1 MESVKTGKTNKVGK
15 NTEMAHTKT
24 NKETHFKQ
32 VSAITNRI
40 RSIGGIFTKIAKKV
54 RELVKKHPKK
64 SSAALV
70 VLTPVACKRAKELD
84 DKVQDKS
91 KQAEK
96 ENKINWWKYS
106 GLTIATSLLL
116 AACSAGDID
125 KQIELEQEKQKTE
138 QEKKEAENARDR
150 ANKSEIELEQERQKT
165 NKSGIELANSQ
176 IKAEQERQKTEQEKQ
191 KANKSEIELEQQKQK
206 TINTQ
211 RDLIKEQKDFIKET
225 EQNCQEKHGQLFIKR
240 ARIKTG
246 ITTGIAIEIEAE
258 CKTPK
263 PTKTNQTPIQPKH
276 LPNSKHPH
284 SQRGSKAQELIAY
297 LLFEQKDFII
307 ETEQKCQEKHNQFF
321 IKKAGIKGGAIEV
334 EAECKTPKPT
344 KTNQTPIQP
353 KHLPNSKQPHS
364 QRGSKAQEL
373 IAYLQKELES
383 LPYSQKAIAKQVDF
397 YKPSSIAYLEL
408 DPRDFKVTEE
418 WQNENLKIRS
428 KAQAKMLEMR
438 KPQANLSP
446 SQSFLF
452 VQRIF
457 ADINKEIEAAA
468 NTEKKAEKVGY
479 GYSKRV

>member
-1 MESVKTGKTNKVGK
+1 MKSVKTGKTNRVGK
-15 NTEMAHTKT
+15 NTEMANTKT

-40 RSIGGIFTKIAKKV
+40 RSIGGFFTKIAKKV
-54 RELVKKHPKK
+54 RELIKKHPEK

-70 VLTPVACKRAKELD
+70 VLTHVACKRAKELD

-106 GLTIATSLLL
+106 GLTIATGLLL

-125 KQIELEQEKQKTE
+125 KQIELEQEK
-138 QEKKEAENARDR
+138 KEAENARDR
-150 ANKSEIELEQERQKT
+150 ANKSGIELEQE
-165 NKSGIELANSQ
+165 
-176 IKAEQERQKTEQEKQ
+176 
-191 KANKSEIELEQQKQK
+191 KQK
-206 TINTQ
+206 TIKT
-211 RDLIKEQKDFIKET
+211 QKDFIKDL
-225 EQNCQEKHGQLFIKR
+225 EQNCKENHGQFFIEKGG
-240 ARIKTG
+240 IKAGIGG
-246 ITTGIAIEIEAE
+246 ITIEAE
-258 CKTPK
+258 AKCKTPK
-263 PTKTNQTPIQPKH
+263 P
-276 LPNSKHPH
+276 
-284 SQRGSKAQELIAY
+284 A
-297 LLFEQKDFII
+297 
-307 ETEQKCQEKHNQFF
+307 
-321 IKKAGIKGGAIEV
+321 
-334 EAECKTPKPT
+334 

-353 KHLPNSKQPHS
+353 KHLPNSKQPRS

-383 LPYSQKAIAKQVDF
+383 LPYSQKAIAKQVNF

-438 KPQANLSP
+438 KTQANLSP
-446 SQSFLF
+446 SQSFSII
-452 VQRIF
+452 QEIA
-457 ADINKEIEAAA
+457 ADINKEIKVVA

>member
-1 MESVKTGKTNKVGK
+1 MESVKTGKINKVGK
-15 NTEMAHTKT
+15 NTETADTKA

-32 VSAITNRI
+32 ASAITNAL
-40 RSIGGIFTKIAKKV
+40 RSIGGFFTKIAKRV

-64 SSAALV
+64 SRAALV
-70 VLTPVACKRAKELD
+70 VLTHVACRKAKELD

-96 ENKINWWKYS
+96 ENQINWWKYS
-106 GLTIATSLLL
+106 GLTIAASLLL
-116 AACSAGDID
+116 AACSTGDID
-125 KQIELEQEKQKTE
+125 KQIELEQEKQKANKSGIELEQERQKTE
-138 QEKKEAENARDR
+138 QERQKT
-150 ANKSEIELEQERQKT
+150 NKSEIELEQERQKT

-176 IKAEQERQKTEQEKQ
+176 IKAEQERQKTEQERQ
-191 KANKSEIELEQQKQK
+191 KTNKSEIELEQQKQK

-211 RDLIKEQKDFIKET
+211 RDLVKEQKDFIKET
-225 EQNCQEKHGQLFIKR
+225 EQNCQEKHGQLFIKK

-276 LPNSKHPH
+276 LPNSK
-284 SQRGSKAQELIAY
+284 
-297 LLFEQKDFII
+297 
-307 ETEQKCQEKHNQFF
+307 
-321 IKKAGIKGGAIEV
+321 
-334 EAECKTPKPT
+334 
-344 KTNQTPIQP
+344 QP
-353 KHLPNSKQPHS
+353 RS

-408 DPRDFKVTEE
+408 DPRDFNATEE
-418 WQNENLKIRS
+418 WQKENLKIRS

-438 KPQANLSP
+438 SLKPDPQAHLST
-446 SQSFLF
+446 SQSLLF
-452 VQRIF
+452 VQKIF
-457 ADINKEIEAAA
+457 ADVSKEIKAAA
-468 NTEKKAEKVGY
+468 NTEKKVEKAGY
-479 GYSKRV
+479 GYSKRM

>member
-1 MESVKTGKTNKVGK
+1 MKSVKTGKTNKVGK
-15 NTEMAHTKT
+15 NAETANTKA

-32 VSAITNRI
+32 VSAITNTL
-40 RSIGGIFTKIAKKV
+40 RSIGGFFTKIAKKV

-64 SSAALV
+64 SRAALV
-70 VLTPVACKRAKELD
+70 VLTHVACRKAKELD

-96 ENKINWWKYS
+96 ENQINWWKYS
-106 GLTIATSLLL
+106 GLTIAASLLL
-116 AACSAGDID
+116 AACSVGDID

-138 QEKKEAENARDR
+138 QERQK
-150 ANKSEIELEQERQKT
+150 ANRSGIELEQERQKT

-191 KANKSEIELEQQKQK
+191 KTNKSEIELEQQKQK

-263 PTKTNQTPIQPKH
+263 P
-276 LPNSKHPH
+276 
-284 SQRGSKAQELIAY
+284 A
-297 LLFEQKDFII
+297 
-307 ETEQKCQEKHNQFF
+307 
-321 IKKAGIKGGAIEV
+321 
-334 EAECKTPKPT
+334 

-353 KHLPNSKQPHS
+353 KHLPNSKQPRS

-373 IAYLQKELES
+373 IAYLQKELEF

-408 DPRDFKVTEE
+408 DPRDFNVTEE
-418 WQNENLKIRS
+418 CNYLASS
-428 KAQAKMLEMR
+428 KLLNFLMLTFY
-438 KPQANLSP
+438 KLLLYST
-446 SQSFLF
+446 
-452 VQRIF
+452 
-457 ADINKEIEAAA
+457 INF
-468 NTEKKAEKVGY
+468 
-479 GYSKRV
+479 

>member
-15 NTEMAHTKT
+15 NTETANTKA

-32 VSAITNRI
+32 ASAITNTI
-40 RSIGGIFTKIAKKV
+40 RSIGGFFTKIAKRV
-54 RELVKKHPKK
+54 RGLIKKHPKK
-64 SSAALV
+64 SRAALV
-70 VLTPVACKRAKELD
+70 VLIHVACRKAKELD

-96 ENKINWWKYS
+96 ENQINWWKYS
-106 GLTIATSLLL
+106 GLTIAASLLL
-116 AACSAGDID
+116 AACSVGDTD
-125 KQIELEQEKQKTE
+125 KQIELEQEKQKANKSGIELEQERQKTE
-138 QEKKEAENARDR
+138 QERQKT
-150 ANKSEIELEQERQKT
+150 NKSEIELEQERQKT

-211 RDLIKEQKDFIKET
+211 RDLIEEQKDFIKET
-225 EQNCQEKHGQLFIKR
+225 EQNCQEKHGQLFIKK

-263 PTKTNQTPIQPKH
+263 P
-276 LPNSKHPH
+276 
-284 SQRGSKAQELIAY
+284 A
-297 LLFEQKDFII
+297 
-307 ETEQKCQEKHNQFF
+307 
-321 IKKAGIKGGAIEV
+321 
-334 EAECKTPKPT
+334 

-353 KHLPNSKQPHS
+353 KHLPNSKQPRS

-373 IAYLQKELES
+373 ITYLQKELES

-397 YKPSSIAYLEL
+397 YQPSSIAYLEL
-408 DPRDFKVTEE
+408 DPRDFNATEE
-418 WQNENLKIRS
+418 WQKENLKIRS

-438 KPQANLSP
+438 SLKPDPQAHLST
-446 SQSFLF
+446 SQSLLF
-452 VQRIF
+452 VQKIF
-457 ADINKEIEAAA
+457 ADVSKEIEAAA
-468 NTEKKAEKVGY
+468 NTEKKVEK
-479 GYSKRV
+479 RM

>member
-1 MESVKTGKTNKVGK
+1 MESVKTAKTNKVGK
-15 NTEMAHTKT
+15 NAEMANTKT

-32 VSAITNRI
+32 ANAITNMI
-40 RSIGGIFTKIAKKV
+40 RSIGGFFTKIAKKV

-64 SSAALV
+64 SNVALV
-70 VLTPVACKRAKELD
+70 VLTHAACKRAKELD

-96 ENKINWWKYS
+96 ENQINWWKYS

-116 AACSAGDID
+116 AACNAGDID
-125 KQIELEQEKQKTE
+125 KQIELEQEK
-138 QEKKEAENARDR
+138 KEVENARDR
-150 ANKSEIELEQERQKT
+150 ANKSGIELEQERQKT

-191 KANKSEIELEQQKQK
+191 KTNKSGIELEQQKQK

-263 PTKTNQTPIQPKH
+263 P
-276 LPNSKHPH
+276 
-284 SQRGSKAQELIAY
+284 A
-297 LLFEQKDFII
+297 
-307 ETEQKCQEKHNQFF
+307 
-321 IKKAGIKGGAIEV
+321 
-334 EAECKTPKPT
+334 

-353 KHLPNSKQPHS
+353 KHLPNSKQPRS
-364 QRGSKAQEL
+364 QRGSKAQEF

-408 DPRDFKVTEE
+408 DPRDFNVTEE

-438 KPQANLSP
+438 NPQAHLP
-446 SQSFLF
+446 TSQSLLF
-452 VQRIF
+452 VQKIF

-479 GYSKRV
+479 GYSKRM

>member
-32 VSAITNRI
+32 VSAITNRLK
-40 RSIGGIFTKIAKKV
+40 SIGGIFTKIMKRV

-64 SSAALV
+64 SNVALV
-70 VLTPVACKRAKELD
+70 VLTYVACKKAKELD

-116 AACSAGDID
+116 AACNVGDID
-125 KQIELEQEKQKTE
+125 KQIELEQEKQKANKSGIELEQQRQKTE
-138 QEKKEAENARDR
+138 QERQKT
-150 ANKSEIELEQERQKT
+150 NKSEIELEQERQKT

-263 PTKTNQTPIQPKH
+263 P
-276 LPNSKHPH
+276 
-284 SQRGSKAQELIAY
+284 A
-297 LLFEQKDFII
+297 
-307 ETEQKCQEKHNQFF
+307 
-321 IKKAGIKGGAIEV
+321 
-334 EAECKTPKPT
+334 

-353 KHLPNSKQPHS
+353 KHLPNSKQPRS

-383 LPYSQKAIAKQVDF
+383 LPYSQKTIAKQVDF

-438 KPQANLSP
+438 KPQANLSVF
-446 SQSFLF
+446 QSFSIIQEI
-452 VQRIF
+452 V
-457 ADINKEIEAAA
+457 ADINKEIEASA
-468 NTEKKAEKVGY
+468 NTEKKQKKWVMVIVKGCS
-479 GYSKRV
+479 G

>member
-15 NTEMAHTKT
+15 NTETANTKA
-24 NKETHFKQ
+24 NEETHFKQ
-32 VSAITNRI
+32 VSAITNTL
-40 RSIGGIFTKIAKKV
+40 RSISGFFTKIAKKV
-54 RELVKKHPKK
+54 RELVKKHPEK

-70 VLTPVACKRAKELD
+70 VLTHVACKKAKELD

-96 ENKINWWKYS
+96 ENQINWWKYS

-125 KQIELEQEKQKTE
+125 KQIELEQEK
-138 QEKKEAENARDR
+138 KEAENARDR
-150 ANKSEIELEQERQKT
+150 ANKSGIELEQE
-165 NKSGIELANSQ
+165 
-176 IKAEQERQKTEQEKQ
+176 
-191 KANKSEIELEQQKQK
+191 KQK

-211 RDLIKEQKDFIKET
+211 KDFIKYA
-225 EQNCQEKHGQLFIKR
+225 EQN
-240 ARIKTG
+240 
-246 ITTGIAIEIEAE
+246 
-258 CKTPK
+258 
-263 PTKTNQTPIQPKH
+263 
-276 LPNSKHPH
+276 
-284 SQRGSKAQELIAY
+284 
-297 LLFEQKDFII
+297 
-307 ETEQKCQEKHNQFF
+307 CQEKHNQFF

-344 KTNQTPIQP
+344 KTNQTLIQP
-353 KHLPNSKQPHS
+353 KHLPNSKQPRS

-418 WQNENLKIRS
+418 WQKENLKIRS

-438 KPQANLSP
+438 HLKPDPQAHLP
-446 SQSFLF
+446 TSQSLLF
-452 VQRIF
+452 IQKIF
-457 ADINKEIEAAA
+457 ADVSKEIEAAA
-468 NTEKKAEKVGY
+468 NTEKKAEKAGY
-479 GYSKRV
+479 GYSKRM

>member
-1 MESVKTGKTNKVGK
+1 MKSVKTGKTNKVSKKTG
-15 NTEMAHTKT
+15 MAHTKT

-32 VSAITNRI
+32 VSAITNTI

-64 SSAALV
+64 SNVTLV
-70 VLTPVACKRAKELD
+70 VLTHVACKRAKELD

-96 ENKINWWKYS
+96 ENQINWWKYS

-116 AACSAGDID
+116 AACNVGDID
-125 KQIELEQEKQKTE
+125 KQIELEQEK
-138 QEKKEAENARDR
+138 KEVENARDR
-150 ANKSEIELEQERQKT
+150 ANKSGIELEQERQKT
-165 NKSGIELANSQ
+165 NKSGIELEQQRQKTEQEKQKTNKSEIELANSQ
-176 IKAEQERQKTEQEKQ
+176 IKAEQEKQKTEQE
-191 KANKSEIELEQQKQK
+191 KQK

-225 EQNCQEKHGQLFIKR
+225 EQNCQEKHGQLFIKKT
-240 ARIKTG
+240 RIKTG
-246 ITTGIAIEIEAE
+246 ITTGIAIE
-258 CKTPK
+258 
-263 PTKTNQTPIQPKH
+263 
-276 LPNSKHPH
+276 
-284 SQRGSKAQELIAY
+284 
-297 LLFEQKDFII
+297 
-307 ETEQKCQEKHNQFF
+307 
-321 IKKAGIKGGAIEV
+321 V
-334 EAECKTPKPT
+334 EAECKTPKPA

-364 QRGSKAQEL
+364 QRGSKAKEL

-446 SQSFLF
+446 FQSFSILQNI
-452 VQRIF
+452 V
-457 ADINKEIEAAA
+457 ADINKGIEAAA
-468 NTEKKAEKVGY
+468 NTEKKAEKAGY
-479 GYSKRV
+479 GYSKRM

>member
-15 NTEMAHTKT
+15 NTEITNTKA

-32 VSAITNRI
+32 VSAITNII
-40 RSIGGIFTKIAKKV
+40 RSIGGFFTKIAKKV
-54 RELVKKHPKK
+54 RGLVKKHPKK
-64 SSAALV
+64 SRAALV
-70 VLTPVACKRAKELD
+70 VLTHVACRKAKELD

-96 ENKINWWKYS
+96 ENRINWWKYS
-106 GLTIATSLLL
+106 GLTITISLLL
-116 AACSAGDID
+116 VACSTGDID
-125 KQIELEQEKQKTE
+125 KQIELEQEKQEANKSGIELEQERQKTE
-138 QEKKEAENARDR
+138 QEKQK

-176 IKAEQERQKTEQEKQ
+176 IKAEQERQKTEQERQ
-191 KANKSEIELEQQKQK
+191 KTEQERQKTEQERQKTNKSEIELEQQKQK

-225 EQNCQEKHGQLFIKR
+225 EQNCQEKHGQLFIKK

-276 LPNSKHPH
+276 LPS
-284 SQRGSKAQELIAY
+284 
-297 LLFEQKDFII
+297 
-307 ETEQKCQEKHNQFF
+307 
-321 IKKAGIKGGAIEV
+321 
-334 EAECKTPKPT
+334 
-344 KTNQTPIQP
+344 
-353 KHLPNSKQPHS
+353 SKQPRS

-408 DPRDFKVTEE
+408 DPRDFKATEE
-418 WQNENLKIRS
+418 WQKENLKIRS

-438 KPQANLSP
+438 SLKPDSQAHLST
-446 SQSFLF
+446 SQSLLF
-452 VQRIF
+452 VQKIF
-457 ADINKEIEAAA
+457 ADVSKEIEAAA
-468 NTEKKAEKVGY
+468 NTEKKVEKAGY

>member
-15 NTEMAHTKT
+15 NTETANTKA

-32 VSAITNRI
+32 VSAITNTL

-64 SSAALV
+64 SNAALV
-70 VLTPVACKRAKELD
+70 VLTHVACRKAKELD

-96 ENKINWWKYS
+96 ENQINWWKYS
-106 GLTIATSLLL
+106 GLTIAISLLL

-125 KQIELEQEKQKTE
+125 KQIELEQEKQEANKSGIELEQERQKTE
-138 QEKKEAENARDR
+138 QERQKT
-150 ANKSEIELEQERQKT
+150 NKSEIELEQERQKT

-225 EQNCQEKHGQLFIKR
+225 EQNCQEKHGQLFIKK

-246 ITTGIAIEIEAE
+246 ITTGI
-258 CKTPK
+258 
-263 PTKTNQTPIQPKH
+263 
-276 LPNSKHPH
+276 
-284 SQRGSKAQELIAY
+284 
-297 LLFEQKDFII
+297 
-307 ETEQKCQEKHNQFF
+307 
-321 IKKAGIKGGAIEV
+321 AIEV

-373 IAYLQKELES
+373 IVYLQKELES
-383 LPYSQKAIAKQVDF
+383 LPHALKSEQHGQHLYWA
-397 YKPSSIAYLEL
+397 LE
-408 DPRDFKVTEE
+408 EG
-418 WQNENLKIRS
+418 
-428 KAQAKMLEMR
+428 
-438 KPQANLSP
+438 
-446 SQSFLF
+446 F
-452 VQRIF
+452 V
-457 ADINKEIEAAA
+457 
-468 NTEKKAEKVGY
+468 
-479 GYSKRV
+479 

>member
-15 NTEMAHTKT
+15 NTETANTKA

-32 VSAITNRI
+32 ANAITNTL

-54 RELVKKHPKK
+54 RGLVKKHPKK
-64 SSAALV
+64 SKAALV
-70 VLTPVACKRAKELD
+70 VLTHVACKKAKELD

-96 ENKINWWKYS
+96 ENQINWWKYS

-125 KQIELEQEKQKTE
+125 KQIELEQEQQKT
-138 QEKKEAENARDR
+138 
-150 ANKSEIELEQERQKT
+150 
-165 NKSGIELANSQ
+165 
-176 IKAEQERQKTEQEKQ
+176 EQERQKTEQEKQ
-191 KANKSEIELEQQKQK
+191 KTEQEKQK

-211 RDLIKEQKDFIKET
+211 KDFIKYA
-225 EQNCQEKHGQLFIKR
+225 EQNCQEKHNQFFIKK
-240 ARIKTG
+240 AGIKGG

-276 LPNSKHPH
+276 LPNSK
-284 SQRGSKAQELIAY
+284 
-297 LLFEQKDFII
+297 
-307 ETEQKCQEKHNQFF
+307 
-321 IKKAGIKGGAIEV
+321 
-334 EAECKTPKPT
+334 
-344 KTNQTPIQP
+344 QP
-353 KHLPNSKQPHS
+353 RS

-383 LPYSQKAIAKQVDF
+383 LPYSQKAIARQVDF

-408 DPRDFKVTEE
+408 DPRDFNATEE
-418 WQNENLKIRS
+418 WQKENLKIRS

-438 KPQANLSP
+438 HLKPDPQAHLST
-446 SQSFLF
+446 SQSLLL
-452 VQRIF
+452 VQKIF
-457 ADINKEIEAAA
+457 ADVSKEIKVAA
-468 NTEKKAEKVGY
+468 NTEKKVEKAGY
-479 GYSKRV
+479 GYSKRM

>member
-1 MESVKTGKTNKVGK
+1 MESVKTGRTNKVGK
-15 NTEMAHTKT
+15 NAETANTKA

-32 VSAITNRI
+32 VSVITNTL
-40 RSIGGIFTKIAKKV
+40 RSIGGFFTKIMKRV

-64 SSAALV
+64 SNVALV
-70 VLTPVACKRAKELD
+70 VLTHVACKRAKELD

-150 ANKSEIELEQERQKT
+150 ANKSGIELEQEKKEAENARDRA
-165 NKSGIELANSQ
+165 NKSGIELTNNQ
-176 IKAEQERQKTEQEKQ
+176 IKVEQEQQKTEQEKQ
-191 KANKSEIELEQQKQK
+191 KTSNIETNNQIKVEQEQQKTEQEKQK
-206 TINTQ
+206 TEQEKQKTSNIETNNQIKVEQEQQKTEQEKQKTEQEKQKTNNTQ
-211 RDLIKEQKDFIKET
+211 KDLVKKA
-225 EQNCQEKHGQLFIKR
+225 EQNCQENHSQFFIKKLG
-240 ARIKTG
+240 IKG
-246 ITTGIAIEIEAE
+246 GIAIEIEAE

-276 LPNSKHPH
+276 LPNSKQPR
-284 SQRGSKAQELIAY
+284 SQRGSKAQE
-297 LLFEQKDFII
+297 F
-307 ETEQKCQEKHNQFF
+307 
-321 IKKAGIKGGAIEV
+321 
-334 EAECKTPKPT
+334 
-344 KTNQTPIQP
+344 
-353 KHLPNSKQPHS
+353 
-364 QRGSKAQEL
+364 

-397 YKPSSIAYLEL
+397 YRPSSIAYLEL

-438 KPQANLSP
+438 KPQANLSAF
-446 SQSFLF
+446 QSFSIIQEI
-452 VQRIF
+452 V
-457 ADINKEIEAAA
+457 ADINKGIEASA

-479 GYSKRV
+479 GYSKRM

>member
-15 NTEMAHTKT
+15 NAEMANTKA

-32 VSAITNRI
+32 VSAITNTL
-40 RSIGGIFTKIAKKV
+40 RSISGFFTKIAKKV

-64 SSAALV
+64 SKVALV
-70 VLTPVACKRAKELD
+70 VLTHVACKRAKELD
-84 DKVQDKS
+84 DKVQDKF

-96 ENKINWWKYS
+96 ENQINWWKYS

-116 AACSAGDID
+116 AACSVGDTD
-125 KQIELEQEKQKTE
+125 KQIELEQEQQKT
-138 QEKKEAENARDR
+138 
-150 ANKSEIELEQERQKT
+150 EQERQKT

-225 EQNCQEKHGQLFIKR
+225 EQNCQEKHGQLFIKK

-276 LPNSKHPH
+276 LPNSK
-284 SQRGSKAQELIAY
+284 
-297 LLFEQKDFII
+297 
-307 ETEQKCQEKHNQFF
+307 
-321 IKKAGIKGGAIEV
+321 
-334 EAECKTPKPT
+334 
-344 KTNQTPIQP
+344 QP
-353 KHLPNSKQPHS
+353 RS

-383 LPYSQKAIAKQVDF
+383 LPYSQKAIAKQVNF

-408 DPRDFKVTEE
+408 DPRDFNVTEE
-418 WQNENLKIRS
+418 WQKENLKIRS
-428 KAQAKMLEMR
+428 KAQAKMLEIR
-438 KPQANLSP
+438 DLKPDPQAHLP
-446 SQSFLF
+446 TSQSLLF
-452 VQRIF
+452 VQKIF
-457 ADINKEIEAAA
+457 ADINKEIKVAA
-468 NTEKKAEKVGY
+468 NTEKKAEKAGY

>member
-1 MESVKTGKTNKVGK
+1 MKSVKTGKTNKVGK
-15 NTEMAHTKT
+15 NTEMANTKT
-24 NKETHFKQ
+24 NKKTHFKQ
-32 VSAITNRI
+32 VSAITNMI

-70 VLTPVACKRAKELD
+70 VLTHVACKRAKELD

-96 ENKINWWKYS
+96 ENQINWWKYS

-116 AACSAGDID
+116 AACSTGDID
-125 KQIELEQEKQKTE
+125 KQIELEQEKQK
-138 QEKKEAENARDR
+138 A
-150 ANKSEIELEQERQKT
+150 
-165 NKSGIELANSQ
+165 NKSGIEL
-176 IKAEQERQKTEQEKQ
+176 EQERQKTEQEKQ
-191 KANKSEIELEQQKQK
+191 KTSNIETNNQIKVEQEQQKTEQEKQK
-206 TINTQ
+206 TEQEKQKTSNIETNNQIKVEQEQQKTEQEKQKTEQEKQKTNNTQ
-211 RDLIKEQKDFIKET
+211 KDLVKKA
-225 EQNCQEKHGQLFIKR
+225 EQNCQENHSQFFIKKLG
-240 ARIKTG
+240 IKG
-246 ITTGIAIEIEAE
+246 GIAIEVEAE

-263 PTKTNQTPIQPKH
+263 PAKTNQ
-276 LPNSKHPH
+276 
-284 SQRGSKAQELIAY
+284 
-297 LLFEQKDFII
+297 
-307 ETEQKCQEKHNQFF
+307 
-321 IKKAGIKGGAIEV
+321 
-334 EAECKTPKPT
+334 TPKPT

-383 LPYSQKAIAKQVDF
+383 LPYSQKAIAKQVNF

-408 DPRDFKVTEE
+408 DPRDFKVTKE

-428 KAQAKMLEMR
+428 KAQAKILEMR
-438 KPQANLSP
+438 KPQAHLST
-446 SQSFLF
+446 SQSFSILQNI
-452 VQRIF
+452 V

-468 NTEKKAEKVGY
+468 NTEKKAEKAGY